1 MVFACR
7 PAQRSMP
14 LPCQTART
22 ALDLIGSTPMV
33 RLNRL
38 PQLDGVGAEVWAKL
52 ENLNPGGSVKDRI
65 CLAMVEAAERDGLLA
80 PGGTIIEPTSGN
92 TGIGLALVA
101 AVKGYRLVLTMPD
114 TMSEERR
121 SLLVAYGAR
130 LVLTPDTKGM
140 HGAVRRAEEL
150 LAQHPDWSMPQQFT
164 NPANP
169 EAHRQTTAREILA
182 QLSQIDAFVA
192 GVGTGGTITGVGEV
206 LRAERP
212 HVRIYA
218 VEPSCSP
225 VLSGGEPGYH
235 RIQGIGAGF
244 VPEILNTDIYDEVL
258 PVADD
263 EAVVHA
269 RALARYEGLLVG
281 ISSGANCAA
290 AIGVAHLLVDVD
302 ELAIEGYAAN
312 PINRCFFCKDNLF
325 DVAAAEAGRRGL
337 AVVLDGANVD
347 DLADHRPGLRAA
359 AEHGVRHPLVEA
371 GFSKDEIRAGSRA
384 LGLSTWDRPASPCL
398 SSRFPY
404 GTRITAE
411 RLAQVAAAERFLR
424 AQGLRELRVRHHEH
438 TARLEVPVAD
448 MPRLLVP
455 GVREAVVQELKRLG
469 FAYVALDLQG
479 FRSGSLN
486 ETPAV
491 PETRRAGG

>member
-1 MVFACR
+1 
-7 PAQRSMP
+7 MP

-22 ALDLIGSTPMV
+22 ALDLIGSTPVV
-33 RLNRL
+33 RLNRM
-38 PQLDGVGAEVWAKL
+38 PQLEGVGAEVWAKL

-65 CLAMVEAAERDGLLA
+65 CRAMVEAAERDGVLM

-150 LAQHPDWSMPQQFT
+150 LAEHPDWYMPQQFT

-206 LRAERP
+206 VRAERP
-212 HVRIYA
+212 HVRIHA
-218 VEPSCSP
+218 VEPSSSP

-235 RIQGIGAGF
+235 NIQGIGAGF
-244 VPEILNTDIYDEVL
+244 IPEVLNTGIYDEVL
-258 PVADD
+258 QVADGD
-263 EAVVHA
+263 AVVHA

-290 AIGVAHLLVDVD
+290 AIRVARKL
-302 ELAIEGYAAN
+302 
-312 PINRCFFCKDNLF
+312 
-325 DVAAAEAGRRGL
+325 GRG
-337 AVVLDGANVD
+337 AVVLTVFCDTGE
-347 DLADHRPGLRAA
+347 RY
-359 AEHGVRHPLVEA
+359 
-371 GFSKDEIRAGSRA
+371 
-384 LGLSTWDRPASPCL
+384 LSTELFR
-398 SSRFPY
+398 
-404 GTRITAE
+404 AE
-411 RLAQVAAAERFLR
+411 
-424 AQGLRELRVRHHEH
+424 GI
-438 TARLEVPVAD
+438 
-448 MPRLLVP
+448 
-455 GVREAVVQELKRLG
+455 
-469 FAYVALDLQG
+469 
-479 FRSGSLN
+479 
-486 ETPAV
+486 
-491 PETRRAGG
+491 